1 MPVTLF
7 QIISLTFAFRKVRIN
22 KFINITND
30 DSEKNESRIM
40 NEILPLSW

>member
-7 QIISLTFAFRKVRIN
+7 QIISLTFAFMKVRIN
-22 KFINITND
+22 KSINITND

-40 NEILPLSW
+40 NEILPLS